1 MTLYIKNMVC
11 DRCVLVVKQELDK
24 LSISSQSVSLGEVRL
39 QNSLSNEELKILSEA
54 LSDAGFELLDDKKSK
69 IVEKVKNVI
78 IEQIHGAENVD
89 MKLNLSALLKD
100 RLHLEYNYISAL
112 FSETEGITIEQYFI
126 LQRIEKAKELLVYN
140 EYTLSEIADKLGYSS
155 VQYLSTQFKKVTGL
169 TPTHF
174 KTIKDHRRNPLDR
187 VNR

>member
-1 MTLYIKNMVC
+1 MVC
-11 DRCVLVVKQELDK
+11 DRCILVVKQELEK
-24 LSISSQSVSLGEVRL
+24 LSIVPEMVGLGEVRL
-39 QNSLSNEELKILSEA
+39 HEPITNHQTTLLSEA
-54 LSDAGFELLDDKKSK
+54 LSSAGFELLDDRKSK
-69 IVEKVKNVI
+69 IVEKVKNII
-78 IEQIHGAENVD
+78 IEQIHGAESVD
-89 MKLNLSALLKD
+89 MKLNLSTLLSE

-174 KTIKDHRRNPLDR
+174 KTIKDNRRNPLDR
-187 VNR
+187 VK